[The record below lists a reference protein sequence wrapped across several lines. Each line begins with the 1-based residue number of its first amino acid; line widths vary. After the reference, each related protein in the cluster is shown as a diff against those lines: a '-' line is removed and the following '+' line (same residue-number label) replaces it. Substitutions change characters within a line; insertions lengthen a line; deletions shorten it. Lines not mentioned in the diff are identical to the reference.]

1 MPQITFVGSDG
12 ETHIVVGEDG
22 ETLMRTAV
30 EAGISGVEGECGGS
44 LSCATCHLYIDEEW
58 ISRLAPPSEEEEVML
73 EFAEGVKANSRLS
86 CQIKLAPELDGLIA
100 YVLA

>member
-1 MPQITFVGSDG
+1 MPQITFVGGDG
-12 ETHIVVGEDG
+12 GVHSVTGNDG

-44 LSCATCHLYIDEEW
+44 LSCATCHLYIDEDW
-58 ISRLAPPSEEEEVML
+58 ISRLGPPSEEEEVML

-86 CQIKLAPELDGLIA
+86 CQIRLAPELDGLIA
-100 YVLA
+100 HVPA